1 MRHIWIL
8 GTGLSLETELS
19 LWTEL
24 SLETGL
30 SLSLGIGMSL
40 TRVDSHSK
48 TFALQPHLKTAS
60 HPMAQ
65 PYLATVAHSPVPFA
79 LQSPLS
85 SIDWNLIR
93 GVVAQVQA
101 TQLTVPPTQRSV
113 VEKDTTQTGVVVPF
127 LPDVDRDLAKQ
138 TEESDEKMS
147 EETDQTVSLS
157 WERYNWKSNKTKK
170 VEQWNHFELYA
181 LYHSRLWSPES

>member
-1 MRHIWIL
+1 L

-60 HPMAQ
+60 HQMAQ

-93 GVVAQVQA
+93 GVVARVQA

-113 VEKDTTQTGVVVPF
+113 VESLAKDTTQTGVVVPF

-138 TEESDEKMS
+138 TEESDEK
-147 EETDQTVSLS
+147 VC
-157 WERYNWKSNKTKK
+157 
-170 VEQWNHFELYA
+170 
-181 LYHSRLWSPES
+181 